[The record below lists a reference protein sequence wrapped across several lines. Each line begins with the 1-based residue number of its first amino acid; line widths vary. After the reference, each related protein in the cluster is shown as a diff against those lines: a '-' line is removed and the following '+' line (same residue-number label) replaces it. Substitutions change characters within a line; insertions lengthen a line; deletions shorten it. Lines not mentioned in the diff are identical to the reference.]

1 MRLLTG
7 ILLLLF
13 VLLQYDLWVGEG
25 SLASAWRLQQEVAQ
39 QQQENR
45 SLKERNAALSAEV
58 TDLKQGYDA
67 IEERARSE
75 LGMIK
80 ESETFVQIVE

>member
-1 MRLLTG
+1 MRILTG

-25 SLASAWRLQQEVAQ
+25 SLASAWRLKQTVKQ
-39 QQQENR
+39 QQTENDR
-45 SLKERNAALSAEV
+45 LKQRNTALAAEV
-58 TDLKQGYDA
+58 MDLKQGLDA

-75 LGMIK
+75 LGMVK
-80 ESETFVQIVE
+80 DGETFIQVVE